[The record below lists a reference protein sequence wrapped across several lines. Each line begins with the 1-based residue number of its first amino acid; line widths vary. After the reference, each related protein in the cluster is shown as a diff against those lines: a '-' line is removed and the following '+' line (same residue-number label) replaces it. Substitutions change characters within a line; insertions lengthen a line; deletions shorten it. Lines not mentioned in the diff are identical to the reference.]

1 MKVQSAKAKG
11 RRLQQR
17 VAGDILRAFP
27 DLSED
32 DVVSRSMGAGGE
44 DIMLSAA
51 ARRRVP
57 LSLECKNA
65 ERLNIWCAIAQ
76 CRANVPRH
84 TKASTCVV
92 FSKNH
97 ENVYAAIEWKFLLRL
112 LALSQAGLHKD
123 EDGGEEDDLEDLEEF
138 EDGNSPTVGGEE
150 ELPPPPPPSPDEHA
164 TAARV
169 RQLVQELHS
178 LVMAE

>member
-17 VAGDILRAFP
+17 VASDILRAFP
-27 DLSED
+27 GLSED

-51 ARRRVP
+51 ARRCVP

-65 ERLNIWCAIAQ
+65 ERLNIWCAIAL
-76 CRANVPRH
+76 CRANLPKH
-84 TKASTCVV
+84 TKTSSCVV

-97 ENVYAAIEWKFLLRL
+97 ESVYAAVEWKFLLRL
-112 LALSQAGLHKD
+112 LTLSQAGLRTD
-123 EDGGEEDDLEDLEEF
+123 DGDGEDDLEDLDEF
-138 EDGNSPTVGGEE
+138 EDGDAMTTCEE
-150 ELPPPPPPSPDEHA
+150 EGDAAPPSDAHA

-169 RQLVQELHS
+169 RQLVQELHT
-178 LVMAE
+178 LLRVK